1 MHAQGAV
8 DEDKDDVQ
16 FLVNNLDEVEDYLG
30 LLVSSETTIHVT
42 VPMLQA
48 NIIEANFIAF
58 QLTDPILLLDS
69 CSTLNLLIANKTML
83 HDIHKV
89 DKMMN
94 VRCNM
99 GETTMNLIGWLR
111 DFPEPVWFNPKG
123 VTNILSLFIVTK
135 YYHVQFDSKNN
146 NALIVTKPNGN
157 VSRFAPTEKVS
168 MHTPAQMRINPVDGH
183 SSTLSRNASKSTPSM
198 STVTCSLPRKFKT

>member
-30 LLVSSETTIHVT
+30 LLVSSETTIHIT

-99 GETTMNLIGWLR
+99 G
-111 DFPEPVWFNPKG
+111 
-123 VTNILSLFIVTK
+123 TK